1 MDPLPLINKVFSYAT
16 QEERQLN
23 GTVSMNN
30 LSLINA
36 ANASHP
42 RNLCSYCG
50 KNGHAVEVAGKRM
63 AIQVIFHRIEEEEVE
78 LFMVMV
84 EAGILTEAVK
94 CAITVVS
101 LATLR
106 QSASRNKDIHQDI
119 VCTRHPMLISMTQLQ
134 NQRIMRIQQQQ
145 QLQFRKDRIQK

>member
-1 MDPLPLINKVFSYAT
+1 MLLVLLTLEICVAIVGKMDILLMIV
-16 QEERQLN
+16 
-23 GTVSMNN
+23 
-30 LSLINA
+30 
-36 ANASHP
+36 
-42 RNLCSYCG
+42 
-50 KNGHAVEVAGKRM
+50 GKRM

-145 QLQFRKDRIQK
+145 L

>member
-1 MDPLPLINKVFSYAT
+1 MLLMLLILEICVAIMGRMDMLLKI
-16 QEERQLN
+16 
-23 GTVSMNN
+23 
-30 LSLINA
+30 
-36 ANASHP
+36 
-42 RNLCSYCG
+42 
-50 KNGHAVEVAGKRM
+50 VEKRM

-84 EAGILTEAVK
+84 EAQMLTKAAK

-106 QSASRNKDIHQDI
+106 QSASRNMDIHQDI
-119 VCTRHPMLISMTQLQ
+119 VCTRRSVLISITQLQ

-145 QLQFRKDRIQK
+145 LQFRKDKIQK